1 MEVEDP
7 ERSSNPLDSAE
18 VVDELDGIATA
29 LPDSSV
35 TALTSGVEVTVTN
48 WTVVVVMV
56 EVKLLVQEEELVLP
70 DTGATAV
77 LDTAALATGTLEKEL
92 PAASTDDSRG
102 IGLTVTVLTAVVGD
116 STAEPPKSVPLV

>member
-29 LPDSSV
+29 
-35 TALTSGVEVTVTN
+35 
-48 WTVVVVMV
+48 
-56 EVKLLVQEEELVLP
+56 
-70 DTGATAV
+70 
-77 LDTAALATGTLEKEL
+77 
-92 PAASTDDSRG
+92 
-102 IGLTVTVLTAVVGD
+102 VTVLTAVVGD